1 MPARRRRPAYATLA
15 ALSLATTGA
24 AQQRDTVPPVTLAPV
39 TVSVSRSALPADS
52 LPFSIT
58 SVPAAR
64 IGRARPTWGADEA
77 LGTVP
82 GVFVANRYNFSL
94 DQRIS
99 IRGFGSRSA
108 FAVRGVKVLI
118 DGVPQTLP
126 DGQGQLTNL
135 DLATVERIDVIRGAA
150 SALYGNAA
158 GGVISISTGV
168 PAAAHWT
175 QDLRVA
181 AGTFA
186 GDRGRTWHKWQ
197 AGTAFRI
204 GAGAARV
211 SASRLV
217 YAGERDYSAA
227 DLRSLAGRAVLP
239 VGARWTVTLAADLGD
254 QPKAENPGALT
265 EAELRANRDSAA
277 AANLV
282 QQAGKDVT
290 QAQGALTV
298 RHHLPAGGEVTV
310 TAFGLSRDLV
320 NPQTFAWITIDRV
333 AWGARAV
340 VTRPFGGAGR
350 HHVTVGLDY
359 QEQRD
364 DRRNLGNAGGEP
376 DTLRLLDQLERVT
389 EFGPF
394 AQGTVALGAGVALT
408 AGARVDA
415 VRFRATDRLITP
427 SNPDDSG
434 ERTLSAASG
443 SLGVTWTLP
452 GRLVLYANAGSSF
465 ETPTTT
471 ELTNSPSGAGGF
483 NDSLGPQRAWMLEA
497 GLRGEAGRVRAS
509 LAAFTADVRDE
520 LIPYEVPAAPQRR
533 FYRNAGRA
541 QHRGVEAAL
550 DASLAAWLSIVGSY
564 TYADHRYRD
573 YTVPVGNG
581 TRALDGRSLPGVPA
595 HRAQVVVEVRP
606 RRGPWLDLELVGTSS
621 VLVDDTLDTR
631 APGWSQVNLRAGID
645 ARAGGWMV
653 RPFVGVQ
660 NALDRDYVGSV
671 VINAGQQRYYEP
683 APGRNAY
690 VGVALSGR

>member
-1 MPARRRRPAYATLA
+1 MRWTAGGAGA
-15 ALSLATTGA
+15 ALALATTGA
-24 AQQRDTVPPVTLAPV
+24 AQQRDTLPPVTLEPLI
-39 TVSVSRSALPADS
+39 VSVTRGERPADS

-58 SVPAAR
+58 RVPTAR
-64 IGRARPTWGADEA
+64 IGRARPTWGPDEA

-135 DLATVERIDVIRGAA
+135 DLATVDRIDVIRGAA

-158 GGVISISTGV
+158 GGVISITTGV
-168 PAAAHWT
+168 PAPARWT
-175 QDLRVA
+175 QDLRVT

-186 GDRGRTWHKWQ
+186 GGSGRTWHKWQ
-197 AGTAFRI
+197 AGTAFRV

-211 SASRLV
+211 TASRLV

-227 DLRSLAGRAVLP
+227 DLRAVAGRAVFP
-239 VGARWTVTLAADLGD
+239 VGAGWTVTLAADVGD

-265 EAELRANRDSAA
+265 QAELDANRDSAA
-277 AANLV
+277 AFNLA
-282 QQAGKDVT
+282 QHAGKDVT
-290 QAQGALTV
+290 QAQGGLTV
-298 RHHLPAGGEVTV
+298 RHTLSGGGEVAV

-340 VTRPFGGAGR
+340 VTRPFGR

-359 QEQRD
+359 QAQRD
-364 DRRNLGNAGGEP
+364 DRRNLVNAGGEP
-376 DTLRLLDQLERVT
+376 DTIRLLDQEERVT
-389 EFGPF
+389 EIGPF
-394 AQGTVALGAGVALT
+394 AQGTVVLGAGVALT

-415 VRFRATDRLITP
+415 VRFRAADRLVTGT
-427 SNPDDSG
+427 NPDDSG

-443 SLGVTWTLP
+443 SLGVTWTP
-452 GRLVLYANAGSSF
+452 SGPLVLYANAGSSF

-497 GLRGEAGRVRAS
+497 GARWGAGPMRAS
-509 LAAFTADVRDE
+509 LTAFTADVRDE

-533 FYRNAGRA
+533 FFRNAGRA
-541 QHRGVEAAL
+541 RHRGGEAAL
-550 DASLAAWLSIVGSY
+550 DARLAAWLGVVGAY
-564 TYADHRYRD
+564 TWADYRYRD
-573 YTVPVGNG
+573 YTVPAGGG
-581 TRALDGRSLPGVPA
+581 TRSLDGRSLPGVPA
-595 HRAQVVVEVRP
+595 HRAQALVEVRP
-606 RRGPWLDLELVGTSS
+606 PHGPWLDLELVLTSS
-621 VLVDDTLDTR
+621 VLVDDTLATR
-631 APGWSQVNLRAGID
+631 VSGWSQLNLRAGID
-645 ARAGGWMV
+645 ARAGGWTV
-653 RPFVGVQ
+653 RPFLGIQ
-660 NALDRDYVGSV
+660 NVLDRAYVGSV
-671 VINAGQQRYYEP
+671 VINAAGGRYYEP

-690 VGVALSGR
+690 VGVALGGGR

>member
-1 MPARRRRPAYATLA
+1 MCAALA
-15 ALSLATTGA
+15 ALGA
-24 AQQRDTVPPVTLAPV
+24 APIAPAQRRDSTPVTLDPV
-39 TVSVSRSALPADS
+39 TVSVTRGELPADS

-58 SVPAAR
+58 RVPAAR
-64 IGRARPTWGADEA
+64 IGRARPTWGPDEA

-158 GGVISISTGV
+158 GGVISITTGV
-168 PAAAHWT
+168 PAPARWT
-175 QDLRVA
+175 QDLRVT

-186 GDRGRTWHKWQ
+186 RDHGRTWHKWQ
-197 AGTAFRI
+197 AGTAFRV

-211 SASRLV
+211 TASRLV

-227 DLRSLAGRAVLP
+227 DLRAVVGRAVFP
-239 VGARWTVTLAADLGD
+239 VGTRWTVTLAADLGD

-265 EAELRANRDSAA
+265 QAELDANRDSAA
-277 AANLV
+277 AFNVA

-290 QAQGALTV
+290 QAQGALSV
-298 RHHLPAGGEVTV
+298 RHRLSGGGEVAV

-340 VTRPFGGAGR
+340 VTRPFGRAGR

-376 DTLRLLDQLERVT
+376 DTTRLLDQLERVT
-389 EFGPF
+389 EIGPF

-408 AGARVDA
+408 AGARIDA
-415 VRFRATDRLITP
+415 VRFRAADHLVTAT
-427 SNPDDSG
+427 NPDDSG

-443 SLGVTWTLP
+443 SLGVTWTPP
-452 GRLVLYANAGSSF
+452 GRLVLYANVGSSF

-497 GLRGEAGRVRAS
+497 GARWGAGLVRAS
-509 LAAFTADVRDE
+509 LAVFTADVRDE
-520 LIPYEVPAAPQRR
+520 LIPYEVPTATQRR

-541 QHRGVEAAL
+541 RHRGVEAAL
-550 DASLAAWLSIVGSY
+550 DARPATWLGVVGSY
-564 TYADHRYRD
+564 TYADYRYRD
-573 YTVPVGNG
+573 YTVPAGDGG
-581 TRALDGRSLPGVPA
+581 TLVLDGRSLPGVPA
-595 HRAQVVVEVRP
+595 HRGQVVVEVRP
-606 RRGPWLDLELVGTSS
+606 RRGPWLDLELVGTST
-621 VLVDDTLDTR
+621 VLVDDTLETR
-631 APGWSQVNLRAGID
+631 APGWSQVNLRGGID

-653 RPFVGVQ
+653 RPYLGIQ

-671 VINAGQQRYYEP
+671 VINAAGGRYYEP

-690 VGVALSGR
+690 VGVALSGGR

>member
-1 MPARRRRPAYATLA
+1 
-15 ALSLATTGA
+15 
-24 AQQRDTVPPVTLAPV
+24 V
-39 TVSVSRSALPADS
+39 TVSVTRGELPADS

-58 SVPAAR
+58 RVPAGR
-64 IGRARPTWGADEA
+64 IGRARPTWGPDEA

-158 GGVISISTGV
+158 GGVISITTGV
-168 PAAAHWT
+168 PAPARWT
-175 QDLRVA
+175 QELRVT

-186 GDRGRTWHKWQ
+186 GTSRTWHKWQ
-197 AGTAFRI
+197 AGTAFRV

-211 SASRLV
+211 TASRLV
-217 YAGERDYSAA
+217 YAGARDYSAA
-227 DLRSLAGRAVLP
+227 DLRAVAGRAVFP
-239 VGARWTVTLAADLGD
+239 VGAGWTVSLAADVGD
-254 QPKAENPGALT
+254 QPEAENPGALT
-265 EAELRANRDSAA
+265 QAELDANRDSAA
-277 AANLV
+277 ALNLA

-290 QAQGALTV
+290 QTQGALTL
-298 RHHLPAGGEVTV
+298 RRRLSGGGEIAV

-333 AWGARAV
+333 AWGARAI
-340 VTRPFGGAGR
+340 VTRPFGRAGR

-364 DRRNLGNAGGEP
+364 DRRNVVNAGGEP
-376 DTLRLLDQLERVT
+376 DTLRLLDQRERVT
-389 EFGPF
+389 EVGPF
-394 AQGTVALGAGVALT
+394 AQASLALGAGVALT

-415 VRFRATDRLITP
+415 VRFRAADDLVTAT
-427 SNPDDSG
+427 NPDDSG

-443 SLGVTWTLP
+443 SVGVTWTP
-452 GRLVLYANAGSSF
+452 GRLGLYANAGSSF

-471 ELTNSPSGAGGF
+471 ELTNSPTGAGGF

-497 GLRGEAGRVRAS
+497 RARWGTGPVRAS
-509 LAAFTADVRDE
+509 VAAFTADVRDA

-533 FYRNAGRA
+533 FFRNAGRA
-541 QHRGVEAAL
+541 RHRGVEAAL
-550 DASLAAWLSIVGSY
+550 EAQPAEWLGVVGSY
-564 TYADHRYRD
+564 TWADYRYRD
-573 YTVPVGNG
+573 YTVPAGGG
-581 TRALDGRSLPGVPA
+581 TVALDGRALPGVPA
-595 HRAQVVVEVRP
+595 HRAQVVAEVRP

-621 VLVDDTLDTR
+621 VLVDDTLTTR
-631 APGWSQVNLRAGID
+631 VSGWTQVNVRAGFD

-653 RPFVGVQ
+653 RPFLGVQ

-671 VINAGQQRYYEP
+671 VINAAGGRYYEP

-690 VGVALSGR
+690 VGVALSGGR